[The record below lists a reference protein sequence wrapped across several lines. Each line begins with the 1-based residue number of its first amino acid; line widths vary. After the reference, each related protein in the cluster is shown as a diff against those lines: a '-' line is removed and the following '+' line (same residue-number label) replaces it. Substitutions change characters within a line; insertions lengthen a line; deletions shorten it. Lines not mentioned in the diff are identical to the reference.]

1 MISQLARTAL
11 AVLVIVG
18 WVTALLW
25 LSFSVAQIAVER
37 AVTVPHP
44 QAHCLPASAGAE
56 ACRH

>member
-25 LSFSVAQIAVER
+25 LSFSVAQTAVER
-37 AVTVPHP
+37 SVTVPRP
-44 QAHCLPASAGAE
+44 QAHCLPAQDAP
-56 ACRH
+56 CRH